1 MTANAET
8 VSRSRGAVRP
18 RFAKN
23 IRPENRGRGECRAPD
38 APAASCALLVV
49 SMNTSIHS
57 EPSENTRHSR
67 TQWFTAYTVLSPVI
81 GFLVT
86 VACKRFANLMPASRH
101 QDHTSSPSAASNARQ
116 ARRRVHR
123 IPPRV
128 RDVAS
133 RPSEWD
139 GTGRDILLI
148 WVRPQAMF
156 LKFRSEPK
164 CRGCGLGECAPDD
177 RLGGAVRS
185 RHSGMVH

>member
-1 MTANAET
+1 MGEVIHTPRHCERSEAIHSFFLLLHGLLRRFAPRNDVATPDMTPH
-8 VSRSRGAVRP
+8 SRGAVRP

-38 APAASCALLVV
+38 APAASCAHIGNKYAHEYSQRAIGKHPTFPHAMVYGLYRALPGDRL
-49 SMNTSIHS
+49 SCH
-57 EPSENTRHSR
+57 RHQR
-67 TQWFTAYTVLSPVI
+67 LP
-81 GFLVT
+81 
-86 VACKRFANLMPASRH
+86 ANLTPASGC

-139 GTGRDILLI
+139 ETARDIQLI
-148 WVRPQAMF
+148 WVF
-156 LKFRSEPK
+156 
-164 CRGCGLGECAPDD
+164 
-177 RLGGAVRS
+177 
-185 RHSGMVH
+185 

>member
-1 MTANAET
+1 MPDTPP
-8 VSRSRGAVRP
+8 RSRGAMRP

-23 IRPENRGRGECRAPD
+23 VRPENRGRGECRAPD

-49 SMNTSIHS
+49 SMHTSIHS
-57 EPSENTRHSR
+57 EPSEITRHSR

-81 GFLVT
+81 GFLATVVCGVT
-86 VACKRFANLMPASRH
+86 SANLTPASGC

-139 GTGRDILLI
+139 GTATDIQLI
-148 WVRPQAMF
+148 WVFGKTEYFFKGGWTDF
-156 LKFRSEPK
+156 LGRSP
-164 CRGCGLGECAPDD
+164 
-177 RLGGAVRS
+177 
-185 RHSGMVH
+185 SGKSAEQIS

>member
-1 MTANAET
+1 VGNAG
-8 VSRSRGAVRP
+8 RPMHPQPRVR
-18 RFAKN
+18 
-23 IRPENRGRGECRAPD
+23 I
-38 APAASCALLVV
+38 LVT
-49 SMNTSIHS
+49 SMHTSIHS
-57 EPSENTRHSR
+57 EPPEITRHSR

-139 GTGRDILLI
+139 ETARDMQPI
-148 WVRPQAMF
+148 WTSENQNIFANGAGQAATTPNLARQARIFCATRHPPVRQ
-156 LKFRSEPK
+156 KREI
-164 CRGCGLGECAPDD
+164 
-177 RLGGAVRS
+177 
-185 RHSGMVH
+185 